1 MAKAI
6 VLKGKAVAEIT
17 STLTGAEF
25 SVELQDSGVPVQATY
40 SINLTSS
47 GTKPMVGITSY
58 GRITGVFGSS
68 DLSTGLTVTAVPLG
82 DDGTHATTAA
92 TTLTALL
99 AADIG
104 DSIVASP

>member
-6 VLKGKAVAEIT
+6 VLKGKAVSEIT

-40 SINLTSS
+40 SIKLHSS
-47 GTKPMVGITSY
+47 GTIPMVGITSY
-58 GRITGVFGSS
+58 GRITAMFSSS
-68 DLSTGLTVTAVPLG
+68 DLSTSLDVMATPLG
-82 DDGTHATTAA
+82 DDGTHKTTVA
-92 TTLTALL
+92 TTLTDLL

-104 DSIVASP
+104 DSIATT